1 MATRKIVSRKT
12 PAKTAAKT
20 ANRWAKVQVPEGFK
34 PIASGEFGEPWDHEN
49 QPVLTGQIV
58 GDVRTAETGRGRDR
72 RETRVV
78 SIMDEDTGRMT
89 DVWES
94 ASLKGWF
101 DKLADGLRVCV
112 VFQGYRDVG
121 KQSPMKVMLG
131 SIDAADMPDDEP
143 ARPAANKTRTRR

>member
-1 MATRKIVSRKT
+1 MATRKTVSRKT
-12 PAKTAAKT
+12 PASKT

-34 PIASGEFGEPWDHEN
+34 PIVSSEFGESWDHESE
-49 QPVLTGQIV
+49 PTLIGQIV

-78 SIMDEDTGRMT
+78 SIMSEDTGRLT

-101 DKLADGLRVCV
+101 DKLVDGMRVCV

-121 KQSPMKVMLG
+121 KASPMKVMVG
-131 SIDAADMPDDEP
+131 SIDAADAGDDYERP
-143 ARPAANKTRTRR
+143 RPATAAKKTRTRR